1 MNKLKIIL
9 LFLLCFFFANTINA
23 SDKKNDILDAIRD
36 GADYAIRVLLDDEG
50 KSRCDYNMIE
60 GTWYLYEPAWHTGQ
74 LIFGLVEAHRI
85 TGNETYL
92 NEAKRAGDWWISL
105 KITDNPK
112 LNGMLRALHG
122 DYIGDYIVFATISDG
137 ASGLYQLQRETNQHV
152 YADVATGAGQWMLDN
167 MWVPEHGVFYDVVDV
182 HTGEVYRDRSPFWSD
197 VEEQTLFHV
206 ARPNSE
212 GSLFK
217 YMYEFTGDERYKD
230 IFITQCESLVEKQ
243 GPEGLWMDFMPNNKE
258 TGSFHPRFNIWY
270 AESLLDGYDLT
281 GDERYL
287 MAAKK
292 TAETYANFQFGDG
305 TIFYQNFLDGRRNRD
320 SICGSAVSFAGILW
334 LRLIQ
339 YGVGEE
345 FRDNLERSVDWVVHN
360 RFSIDHPDPNLAGA
374 FLETRTRRREAKVWM
389 TMRDIATSFG
399 LRFLSEYYR
408 YQYGE
413 N

>member
-1 MNKLKIIL
+1 VNKLLIIL
-9 LFLLCFFFANTINA
+9 LLFLCSFISQTIDA
-23 SDKKNDILDAIRD
+23 TDRKNDILTAIND
-36 GADYAIRVLLDDEG
+36 GADYAIRVLLDEEG

-74 LIFGLVEAHRI
+74 LIFGLVEAYRI
-85 TGNETYL
+85 TGNEKYL
-92 NEAKRAGDWWISL
+92 NEAKRAGDWWTSL
-105 KITDNPK
+105 KITDHPK

-137 ASGLYQLQRETNQHV
+137 ASGLYQLQRETNLDV
-152 YADVATGAGQWMLDN
+152 YANVATGAGQWMLDN
-167 MWVPEHGVFYDVVDV
+167 MWVPEHGVFYDVVNV

-197 VEEQTLFHV
+197 IEEQTLFHV

-230 IFITQCESLVEKQ
+230 IFIAQCESLVEKQ

-270 AESLLDGYDLT
+270 GESLLDGYDLT

-292 TAETYANFQFGDG
+292 TAETYAKFQFGDG

-334 LRLIQ
+334 LRLMQ

-345 FRDNLERSVDWVVHN
+345 FRDNLERSVNWVLQN

-374 FLETRTRRREAKVWM
+374 FLETRTRRREGKVWM

-408 YQYGE
+408 YQYGD

>member
-1 MNKLKIIL
+1 MKRKKILGVL
-9 LFLLCFFFANTINA
+9 LSFLLVTAGADATER
-23 SDKKNDILDAIRD
+23 KNDILDAIRD
-36 GADYAIRVLLDDEG
+36 GADYAVRVLLDEEG

-74 LIFGLVEAHRI
+74 VIFGLVEAYRI
-85 TGNETYL
+85 TGDEKYL
-92 NEAKRAGDWWISL
+92 EEAKRAGDWWTSL
-105 KITDNPK
+105 QITDHPQ

-137 ASGLYQLQRETNQHV
+137 ASGLFQLQRESNIDT
-152 YADVATGAGQWMLDN
+152 YAEVATEAGEWMLNN

-182 HTGEVYRDRSPFWSD
+182 HTGEVYKERSPFWSD
-197 VEEQTLFHV
+197 IEDQTLYHV

-217 YMYEFTGDERYKD
+217 YMYEFTGDERYKEV
-230 IFITQCESLVEKQ
+230 FIAQCESLVEKQ

-258 TGSFHPRFNIWY
+258 SGSFHPRFNIWY

-281 GDERYL
+281 GDKRYL
-287 MAAKK
+287 MAAVN
-292 TAETYANFQFGDG
+292 TARAYARAQIADG

-320 SICGSAVSFAGILW
+320 SVCGSAVSFAGILW
-334 LRLIQ
+334 LRLLQ
-339 YGVGEE
+339 YGVGDE
-345 FRDNLERSVDWVVHN
+345 FAGNLEHSVGWVLHN

-374 FLETRTRRREAKVWM
+374 FLETRTRRRDGKVWM

-399 LRFLSEYYR
+399 LRFLTEYYR
-408 YQYGE
+408 YRYGDS
-413 N
+413 

>member
-1 MNKLKIIL
+1 MKRKKVLGVL
-9 LFLLCFFFANTINA
+9 LSLLLVSIGADATERK
-23 SDKKNDILDAIRD
+23 DDILNAIRD
-36 GADYAIRVLLDDEG
+36 GADYAVRVLLDEEG

-60 GTWYLYEPAWHTGQ
+60 GKWYLYEPAWHTGQ
-74 LIFGLVEAHRI
+74 VIFGLVEAYRV
-85 TGNETYL
+85 TGDEKYL
-92 NEAKRAGDWWISL
+92 NEAKRAGDWWTSL
-105 KITDNPK
+105 QITDHPK

-137 ASGLYQLQRETNQHV
+137 ASGLFQLQRESNVDT
-152 YADVATGAGQWMLDN
+152 YAKVATEAGEWMLNN

-182 HTGEVYRDRSPFWSD
+182 HTGEVYKERSPFWSD
-197 VEEQTLFHV
+197 IEDQTLYHV

-230 IFITQCESLVEKQ
+230 VFIAQCESLVDKQ

-258 TGSFHPRFNIWY
+258 SGSFHPRFNIWY

-287 MAAKK
+287 MAAVN
-292 TAETYANFQFGDG
+292 TARAYARAQIADG

-320 SICGSAVSFAGILW
+320 SVCGSAVSFAGILW
-334 LRLIQ
+334 LRLLQ
-339 YGVGEE
+339 YGVGDE
-345 FRDNLERSVDWVVHN
+345 FAGNLENSVTWVLHN

-374 FLETRTRRREAKVWM
+374 FLETRTRRREGKVWM

-399 LRFLSEYYR
+399 LRFLTEYYR
-408 YQYGE
+408 YRYGDS
-413 N
+413 